1 MLPSVLIIQPS
12 VEAFALS
19 ERRLKTSARLM
30 WAQSFEAGLSLLEAH
45 HFDALLVRA
54 DDEAS
59 LTFITRVSLEY
70 PATPVVAIALWEVQ
84 GDRACA
90 CGAAQWLSAPVQLP
104 RLAAVLDALVTA
116 RTTRTAPST
125 A

>member
-19 ERRLKTSARLM
+19 ERRLKTSARLV
-30 WAQSFEAGLSLLEAH
+30 WAQSFEAGLSLLDGH
-45 HFDALLVRA
+45 HFDAVLVRA

-59 LTFITRVSLEY
+59 LEFIARVTHQH

-90 CGAAQWLSAPVQLP
+90 LGAAQWLSAPVQPP
-104 RLAAVLDALVTA
+104 RLSAVLDAIISA
-116 RTTRTAPST
+116 RSTTRALST
-125 A
+125 S